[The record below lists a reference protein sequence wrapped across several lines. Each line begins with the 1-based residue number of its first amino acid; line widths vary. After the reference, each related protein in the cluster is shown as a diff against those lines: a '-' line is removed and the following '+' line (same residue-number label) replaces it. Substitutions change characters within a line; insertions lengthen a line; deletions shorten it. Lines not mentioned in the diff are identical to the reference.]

1 MLWVYFLIFCLC
13 LAAMIKSGSLL
24 VETLIRIARFLGLSV
39 YVLSFIL
46 MAFACSVPEVFVGLT
61 SALHRTPIISLG
73 NVFGSNILKLTLGI
87 GLVVLFSRG
96 VRVKTRTARKDAW
109 LVFFL
114 AMLPFFLVLD
124 GVLSR
129 IDGVIL
135 IVLFFWY
142 VWRLLG
148 RKKQLEK
155 TFNSLK
161 NHNGL
166 KIRAFFKN
174 VFRFCLGLLIL
185 LAASYGA
192 VKSASLIAQEIGLS
206 LFFIGLLLVSIGT
219 SLPEIVFGLSSA
231 RGKHEEVCLGNFIGS
246 IAFNALFVLGLVSV
260 ICPIKVGFNT
270 LIISAIFTALSLV
283 VFNVFIRTEERL
295 SCKEGIVLVFI
306 YIAFLT
312 VEILVSK
319 MIVL

>member
-1 MLWVYFLIFCLC
+1 
-13 LAAMIKSGSLL
+13 MIKSGSLL
-24 VETLIRIARFLGLSV
+24 VKTLTKIASFLGLSA

-46 MAFACSVPEVFVGLT
+46 MAFACSIPEIFVGIT
-61 SALHRTPIISLG
+61 SALNRTPIISLG

-96 VRVKTRTARKDAW
+96 VKVKTLTARKDAW

-114 AMLPFFLVLD
+114 AILPFFLVLD

-135 IVLFFWY
+135 LGLFLWY
-142 VWRLLG
+142 ISRLLG
-148 RKKQLEK
+148 RKEQLEK

-166 KIRAFFKN
+166 KIKAFFKN

-185 LAASYGA
+185 LVASYGA
-192 VKSASLIAQEIGLS
+192 VASASLMAQKAGLS

-231 RGKHEEVCLGNFIGS
+231 IGKHEEVCLGNFIGS
-246 IAFNALFVLGLVSV
+246 IAFNALFVLGLVSI

-270 LIISAIFTALSLV
+270 LIISAVFTVLSLA
-283 VFNVFIRTEERL
+283 VFNIFIRTEKRL

-306 YIAFLT
+306 YIIFLT
-312 VEILVSK
+312 VEIL
-319 MIVL
+319 I